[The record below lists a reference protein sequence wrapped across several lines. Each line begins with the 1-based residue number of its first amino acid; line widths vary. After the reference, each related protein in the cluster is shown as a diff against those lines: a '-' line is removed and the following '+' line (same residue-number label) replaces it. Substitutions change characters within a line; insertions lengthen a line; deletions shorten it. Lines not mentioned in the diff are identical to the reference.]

1 MKFYTAILF
10 FVLFI
15 ITQANGQAFQFQP
28 YAGVEVQTF
37 GGIPLKY
44 PWVGGLLTPQFQEF
58 DINGD
63 GIEDLLVMERV
74 DNTLM
79 PFIRTIENG
88 TSKLTYAPD
97 YAYFFPPVRDWFVV
111 VDFNGDGLKD
121 LFTGSNGGTQ
131 VYENISRHGRIAFR
145 SRTSYLDAMWDFG
158 FRAGIL
164 IMNIDLPGIADMDG
178 DGDIDIMSFDNFD
191 IGKINYYRNMS
202 MERYGHADSL
212 DFLVTTRC
220 WGLFEE
226 NQFNSD
232 IMIGLAP
239 NCFMPV
245 PLPNISARVQHLGST
260 ITPINA
266 NKDSLMDVLIGDI
279 EASHLSYL
287 INNGSRDT
295 ARITQV
301 ISDFPSYDTSV
312 RVPVF
317 PAAYLVDV
325 DYDGRKD
332 MVVAPSEYYEATL
345 QNHVWYYR
353 NESTTAQDSFSL
365 VKKTFLVDDIL
376 QYYTN
381 AAPLSIDVDG
391 DGLADLLV
399 AYENKAYFGVLHY
412 YRNTGVA
419 GNPNFQ
425 LIDTSFLRLDTLEI
439 RYARLAG
446 GDLDGDGLSD
456 LLIGNQDG
464 PLLHYKNI
472 SSGGSVGFNLQS
484 TDFQQLAMPPHTA
497 PELIDIDR
505 DGKLDLLVGAR
516 DGTIAY
522 WRNTGTAASPQFSLV
537 HATFGNV
544 RVTNFFSGFAVPRV
558 ADFNG
563 NGAYDLAVG
572 TENGRIYFY
581 PDFENNLN
589 GTFTKENIAFFFSAS
604 GVYDS
609 TRHGYYTTPTVAYL
623 DSDTLP
629 DLLIG
634 SFRGGIQAFR
644 NTQTNVSVRP
654 MALSVPELKVW
665 PNPSGD
671 GWLKLALDAGTEGH
685 LTEVRVFDIQ
695 GRLLGTHQL
704 DPFQEVHSMHTQARG
719 VLLIQLQLSDGR
731 QTYRRVIVGL

>member
-1 MKFYTAILF
+1 MKFYSAFLF
-10 FVLFI
+10 FVVHMSML
-15 ITQANGQAFQFQP
+15 ANGQTFQFQP
-28 YAGVEVQTF
+28 YAGVDVFTT
-37 GGIPLKY
+37 GVNPLKHA
-44 PWVGGLLTPQFQEF
+44 WVGGLLTPQFQEF

-88 TSKLTYAPD
+88 VSKLRYAPD
-97 YAYFFPPVRDWFVV
+97 YVHFFPPVRDWFVV
-111 VDFNGDGLKD
+111 VDFNGDGKKD
-121 LFTGSNGGTQ
+121 FFTGSNGGTQ
-131 VYENISRHGRIAFR
+131 VYENITQNGIIAFR
-145 SRTSYLDAMWDFG
+145 SRTPYLDAMWDFG

-178 DGDIDIMSFDNFD
+178 DGDIDILAFDNFD

-212 DFLVTTRC
+212 DYLVTTRC

-232 IMIGLAP
+232 IMLGLMP
-239 NCFMPV
+239 NCFAPV

-301 ISDFPSYDTSV
+301 ISDFPSYDTSI

-317 PAAYLVDV
+317 PAAYLVDI
-325 DYDGRKD
+325 DYDGKKD
-332 MVVAPSEYYEATL
+332 MVVAPNEYYEATL
-345 QNHVWYYR
+345 QSHVWYYQNMSSSNR
-353 NESTTAQDSFSL
+353 DSFSL
-365 VKKTFLVDDIL
+365 VKKTFLVDEVL

-399 AYENKAYFGVLHY
+399 SHENKARFGVLHY
-412 YRNTGVA
+412 YRNNGVA
-419 GNPNFQ
+419 GAPSYQ
-425 LIDTSFLRLDTLEI
+425 LMDTSFLRLDTLAI
-439 RYARLAG
+439 RSPRLAG
-446 GDLDGDGLSD
+446 GDLDGDGLWD
-456 LLIGNQDG
+456 LLIGTQDG

-472 SSGGSVGFNLQS
+472 SSGSSVGFSLQS
-484 TDFQQLAMPPHTA
+484 TDFQQLSVPTHSA

-505 DGKLDLLVGAR
+505 DGKIDLLIGAR

-522 WRNTGTAASPQFSLV
+522 WRNVGTAALPQFSLV
-537 HATFGNV
+537 SNAFGNV

-563 NGAYDLAVG
+563 NGVYDLAVG

-589 GTFTKENIAFFFSAS
+589 GTFTKQNLAFFFSAS

-609 TRHGYYTTPTVAYL
+609 TRHGYYSTPTVAYL
-623 DSDTLP
+623 DGDTLP

-634 SFRGGIQAFR
+634 SFRGGVQAFR
-644 NTQTNVSVRP
+644 NTQTNVAVRP
-654 MALSVPELKVW
+654 MALSVPALKVW
-665 PNPSGD
+665 PNPSSD
-671 GWLKLALDAGTEGH
+671 GWLKVALDAGTEAQ
-685 LTEVRVFDIQ
+685 LTEARIFDIQ
-695 GRLLGTHQL
+695 GRLLATHQL
-704 DPFQEVHSMHTQARG
+704 DPNQTVHSLHTQANG
-719 VLLIQLQLSDGR
+719 VLLIQFRLSDGR
-731 QTYRRVIVGL
+731 QTYRRVIVAK